1 MLIVHRIAPQKRPV
15 RPQLSND
22 SHRDAWLYFESPD
35 AEAAYAA
42 LREKGL
48 DAQAPSLTY
57 YGMNQVFVVDPD
69 GYRLSFQ
76 SPGEELKTNLLPA
89 GIELPTNLIILG
101 VLRLAKTVLSAYAVN
116 FQ

>member
-57 YGMNQVFVVDPD
+57 YGMNQVLWFIRMVTDFPFKA
-69 GYRLSFQ
+69 R
-76 SPGEELKTNLLPA
+76 
-89 GIELPTNLIILG
+89 
-101 VLRLAKTVLSAYAVN
+101 AKG
-116 FQ
+116 